1 MIISRRILTLCAGNQ
16 AVALSFQILRIYCLE
31 VSLQGFGCFAS
42 TWSSKRNSILAMKKW
57 LSFRGN
63 VSPCS
68 WRTAKWTSWS
78 QTKEIWM
85 NYLSCWLTPW
95 TLPMASRTPQIKS
108 NHKCISR
115 STKQKSRGKLKFSS
129 AKIWRRSSFWIR
141 KRFGWRLSSRNK
153 N

>member
-1 MIISRRILTLCAGNQ
+1 MIISRRILILSAGNQ
-16 AVALSFQILRIYCLE
+16 VVAQSFQILRIYCLE

-42 TWSSKRNSILAMKKW
+42 TWSSKRNSILVMKKW

-68 WRTAKWTSWS
+68 WRTAKWTSWC
-78 QTKEIWM
+78 QTKKTWI

-95 TLPMASRTPQIKS
+95 TLPMGSRTRQIPS
-108 NHKCISR
+108 NNKYISR

-129 AKIWRRSSFWIR
+129 AEIWRRSSFWIS
-141 KRFGWRLSSRNK
+141 KRFGRRLS
-153 N
+153 